1 MVRALS
7 KLPPSYMTARDDME
21 SPGGRLPWD
30 GPPQTLSANPL
41 CPQARHFARLCWA
54 QSSFPQKLGSPWET
68 GAWWLRMPP
77 STVMD

>member
-41 CPQARHFARLCWA
+41 CPQARHFGTTV
-54 QSSFPQKLGSPWET
+54 LGSVLFPPE
-68 GAWWLRMPP
+68 AWLSLGDGCLVAPHAP
-77 STVMD
+77 